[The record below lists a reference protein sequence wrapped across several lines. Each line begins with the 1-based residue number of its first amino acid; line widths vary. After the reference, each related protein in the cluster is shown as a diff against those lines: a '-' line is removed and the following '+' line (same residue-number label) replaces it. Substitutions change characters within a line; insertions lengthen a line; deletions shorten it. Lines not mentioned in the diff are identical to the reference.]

1 MKLTRAE
8 RLIVSRIINIRLDSA
23 TLKDHILL
31 EGIYKSVKPEEV
43 KVRTPLDFVD
53 ENQKEFFQQYDGKPI
68 NSIEN
73 EEHKKIISE
82 AIHKAR
88 IEELEIFKNEEEG
101 EEFNLNGEQIGILVD
116 FFEKDK
122 RPFPREYH
130 AAIVSLHGKLATQK
144 EKK

>member
-8 RLIVSRIINIRLDSA
+8 RLIITRIVNIRMDSA
-23 TLKDHILL
+23 TLKDHIVL
-31 EGIYKSVKPEEV
+31 EGIYKATKPEEI
-43 KVRTPLDFVD
+43 KIKSMIDYVD
-53 ENQKEFFQQYDGKPI
+53 GEQKKLFEQYDGKPI

-82 AIHKAR
+82 AIQKAR
-88 IEELEIFKNEEEG
+88 VEELEVFSNKDEG
-101 EEFNLNGEQIGILVD
+101 EEIHLVSEQVGVLKD
-116 FFEKDK
+116 FFDKDK

-130 AAIVSLHGKLATQK
+130 TAIVSLYEKLTNP